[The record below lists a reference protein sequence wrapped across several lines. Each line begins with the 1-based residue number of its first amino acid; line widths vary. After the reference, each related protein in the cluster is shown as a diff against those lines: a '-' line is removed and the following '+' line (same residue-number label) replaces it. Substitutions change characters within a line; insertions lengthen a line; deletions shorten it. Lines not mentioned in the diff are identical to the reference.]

1 MRVFQRRTSRLSS
14 VIAVALVVALIGGN
28 AALASNHVEVRVEFD
43 ESQGELPEG
52 IAVDKRGNIFVS
64 FAPLGQLVKIPAG
77 TSEPTVFGQI
87 PGIDPA
93 SDLGLLGLAIDAR
106 GNVYGGVQSS
116 NPAANGVWVFD
127 RTSGEATRIP
137 GSEAVG
143 LANDVAF
150 DNRGNLYVTDS
161 ALGAIWRLP
170 RHGSLEQWLVND
182 PNLAG
187 TGALG
192 LGVPIG
198 ANGIEF
204 HHGVLYV
211 AVTEQFGL
219 VAVPVDPSG
228 SPGPSEVVATF
239 PPGLFPGAPDGLAID
254 VRGDVYVALI
264 AQQRIVKVD
273 GNGDATEVFTGD
285 PLDWPS
291 SIAFGT
297 SRAEQKTLFA
307 VSFSIGEGI
316 GDPIPRSGPSVTGID
331 VGVPGSPLP

>member
-1 MRVFQRRTSRLSS
+1 MRVFQERRNRLSL
-14 VIAVALVVALIGGN
+14 VIAVALIVALIGGS
-28 AALASNHVEVRVEFD
+28 AALASSHVEVLVEFD
-43 ESQGELPEG
+43 EEQGQLPEG

-64 FAPLGQLVKIPAG
+64 LAPLGQLVKIPAG

-87 PGIDPA
+87 EGINPA
-93 SDLGLLGLAIDAR
+93 SDFGLLGLATDAR
-106 GNVYGGVQSS
+106 GNIYAGVQSS

-127 RTSGEATRIP
+127 RTTGEATRIP
-137 GSEAVG
+137 GSEGVG
-143 LANDVAF
+143 FANDVAF

-161 ALGAIWRLP
+161 MLGAIWRAP
-170 RHGSLEQWLVND
+170 RHGVLEPWLVGD

-187 TGALG
+187 NGVLGA
-192 LGVPIG
+192 GVPIG

-204 HHGVLYV
+204 HQGVLYV
-211 AVTEQFGL
+211 AVTEQFSL
-219 VAVPVDPSG
+219 VAVPVGPSG
-228 SPGPSEVVATF
+228 SPGPSGVLATF
-239 PPGLFPGAPDGLAID
+239 PTILFPGAPDGLAID
-254 VRGDVYVALI
+254 VHGDVYVALI

-273 GNGDATEVFTGD
+273 GSGAITEVFEGD

-307 VSFSIGEGI
+307 VSFSIGEGFE
-316 GDPIPRSGPSVTGID
+316 DPLSRSGPSVTGIG

>member
-1 MRVFQRRTSRLSS
+1 MRVFQKRRSRLLL
-14 VIAVALVVALIGGN
+14 VVAVVLVVALIGGN
-28 AALASNHVEVRVEFD
+28 AALASNHVEVLVEFD
-43 ESQGELPEG
+43 EGQGQLPEG
-52 IAVDKRGNIFVS
+52 IAVDKRGNIFVGL
-64 FAPLGQLVKIPAG
+64 APLGQLVKIPAG

-87 PGIDPA
+87 PGINPA
-93 SDLGLLGLAIDAR
+93 SDLGLLGLTTDAQ
-106 GNVYGGVQSS
+106 GNIYAGVQSS
-116 NPAANGVWVFD
+116 NLAANGVWVFD

-161 ALGAIWRLP
+161 ALGVIWRLP
-170 RHGSLEQWLVND
+170 RHGAFEQWLVGD
-182 PNLAG
+182 PDLAG

-211 AVTEQFGL
+211 AVTEQFSL
-219 VAVPVDPSG
+219 VAVPIGPSG
-228 SPGPSEVVATF
+228 LPGPSEVVATF
-239 PPGLFPGAPDGLAID
+239 PAGLFPGAPDGLAID
-254 VRGDVYVALI
+254 VHGDVYVALI

-273 GNGDATEVFTGD
+273 GSGDVTEVFAGD

-307 VSFSIGEGI
+307 VSFSIGEGF
-316 GDPIPRSGPSVTGID
+316 GDPFPRSGPSVTGIG